1 MATRKKKD
9 VTIESLSARDW
20 DDAMPSTYQPISDD
34 YLSAAACRNI
44 RVGNKSHYG
53 AESSVGN
60 QITVLDVVEEHPFS
74 MLAYGRKS
82 QKIVIPACRAT
93 QEGNFIQIGP
103 EVEKFFC
110 DRGLEFAYVMWLR
123 LQRSDLMHHLINQG
137 VWLTGVHAIS
147 LAELKKSFPTR
158 SERWVAERIHEIE
171 VTLGLYKESRRDAL
185 TGEQQG
191 FAYYPFMMYG
201 PKERI
206 YEHVPDYVENWN
218 ELQEYLWHG
227 GVELRENPEKPKHKK
242 TNKEIPETQ
251 VVAIQT
257 DDGSPHTV
265 KGYAVE
271 VLSGPQAAPPRLTSC
286 LDDPLAPF

>member
-1 MATRKKKD
+1 
-9 VTIESLSARDW
+9 
-20 DDAMPSTYQPISDD
+20 
-34 YLSAAACRNI
+34 
-44 RVGNKSHYG
+44 
-53 AESSVGN
+53 
-60 QITVLDVVEEHPFS
+60 
-74 MLAYGRKS
+74 
-82 QKIVIPACRAT
+82 
-93 QEGNFIQIGP
+93 
-103 EVEKFFC
+103 
-110 DRGLEFAYVMWLR
+110 
-123 LQRSDLMHHLINQG
+123 MHHLINQG
-137 VWLTGVHAIS
+137 VWLTGVHAVS

-218 ELQEYLWHG
+218 ELQEYLWRG
-227 GVELRENPEKPKHKK
+227 GVELRENPEKPKRKT

-251 VVAIQT
+251 VAVSPT
-257 DDGSPHTV
+257 DVESANTV
-265 KGYAVE
+265 NCSAVE
-271 VLSGPQAAPPRLTSC
+271 VSSEPQVARNRLTSW

>member
-34 YLSAAACRNI
+34 YLAAAAARSL

-53 AESSVGN
+53 REGN
-60 QITVLDVVEEHPFS
+60 KGEQITVLDTVEEHPFS

-93 QEGNFIQIGP
+93 NEGNFIQIGP

-110 DRGLEFAYVMWLR
+110 DRGLEFAYVVWLR
-123 LQRSDLMHHLINQG
+123 LQRSDLMHHLVNQD
-137 VWLTGVHAIS
+137 VWLTGVHAIT
-147 LAELKKSFPTR
+147 LAELAKSFPKR

-171 VTLGLYKESRRDAL
+171 VTLGLYKESRRDVL

-191 FAYYPFMMYG
+191 FAYYPFMMYA

-206 YEHVPDYVENWN
+206 YEHVPDYVENWT
-218 ELQEYLWHG
+218 ELQNYLWRG
-227 GVELRENPEKPKHKK
+227 EVDLRENPEKISKK
-242 TNKEIPETQ
+242 KSKKKSLETQ
-251 VVAIQT
+251 VAATQ
-257 DDGSPHTV
+257 DDEVSPHTV
-265 KGYAVE
+265 NGYAVD
-271 VLSGPQAAPPRLTSC
+271 VLRDQQVESPRPTSWLNDPP
-286 LDDPLAPF
+286 APF